1 MTAAAS
7 GDFPVSGFADA
18 PFGRVRDAFALN
30 FAEGTE
36 LGARF
41 CVFVEGR
48 CVVDLVGGYADRARE
63 IPWTDDT
70 LAGIYSSGKLV
81 VALLVARAVS
91 DGKLDYDAPVARWW
105 PEFAPGGKA
114 DVTLAEAL
122 SHQSGIVGFAD
133 EAPADIWL
141 DWDRT
146 TSRLAAMAPLFP
158 PRSASGYG
166 PQSFGF
172 IAGEVLRRATG
183 RGVARQLREDFGD
196 VDLHCALRPEEI
208 ARAAYMPKPPRAPDL
223 GPLTELKRVA
233 FLKPWSAPGGVTRE
247 AWMAAEI
254 PSANIHAT
262 ARALAELAHPFANLG
277 VHRGARIIGAGALAA
292 ALEERIVGD
301 DLVLPFRLSWAA
313 GFMRN
318 INGHFGPSGSAFG
331 HAGFGGSSVMFDPVH
346 RISAAYVMN
355 RMSPHLVGDPR
366 GLRLVNA
373 VYDAL

>member
-1 MTAAAS
+1 
-7 GDFPVSGFADA
+7 
-18 PFGRVRDAFALN
+18 
-30 FAEGTE
+30 
-36 LGARF
+36 
-41 CVFVEGR
+41 
-48 CVVDLVGGYADRARE
+48 
-63 IPWTDDT
+63 
-70 LAGIYSSGKLV
+70 
-81 VALLVARAVS
+81 
-91 DGKLDYDAPVARWW
+91 
-105 PEFAPGGKA
+105 
-114 DVTLAEAL
+114 
-122 SHQSGIVGFAD
+122 
-133 EAPADIWL
+133 
-141 DWDRT
+141 
-146 TSRLAAMAPLFP
+146 
-158 PRSASGYG
+158 
-166 PQSFGF
+166 
-172 IAGEVLRRATG
+172 
-183 RGVARQLREDFGD
+183 
-196 VDLHCALRPEEI
+196 
-208 ARAAYMPKPPRAPDL
+208 
-223 GPLTELKRVA
+223 
-233 FLKPWSAPGGVTRE
+233 
-247 AWMAAEI
+247 MAAEI